1 MGDCS
6 VSRNAQEAIHRALSR
21 GPGDEGT
28 PLALDP
34 GQQRELFDSRRE
46 TRRENL
52 SLLKCDDHAPP
63 LIADIQVRIEVMF
76 SPRAQDMMERGRA
89 QELHA
94 ELVRIVDEEPAATV
108 MASIRRNTP

>member
-1 MGDCS
+1 MGNCS

-21 GPGDEGT
+21 GPGDEGP
-28 PLALDP
+28 PLALDT
-34 GQQRELFDSRRE
+34 GQQRELLDS
-46 TRRENL
+46 RRENL
-52 SLLKCDDHAPP
+52 SLLKCDDYAPP

-76 SPRAQDMMERGRA
+76 SPWAQDMMERGRA

-94 ELVRIVDEEPAATV
+94 EFVRIVDEEPAATI